1 MKLKEKRQIK
11 DPADSADQQGLMKV
25 LLVDDSP
32 YFLRAATR
40 FLSELDAVAALATAA
55 SGADA
60 VQAVIRDRP
69 DLVLIDINMP
79 GMSGLAA
86 VRRIKAIEPDLRV
99 VVVSLNESSDFRAA
113 AGAAGAD
120 GYIAKRD
127 FAAGVIALFAAQTD
141 PQGLPER

>member
-1 MKLKEKRQIK
+1 MEGYETQRKTTGHPGIK
-11 DPADSADQQGLMKV
+11 QGLMKV

-32 YFLRAATR
+32 YFLKAATR
-40 FLSELDAVAALATAA
+40 FLSEIDAVVVATAR

-60 VQAVIRDRP
+60 VQAVMRDRP

-86 VRRIKAIEPDLRV
+86 VRRLKAVEPDLRV
-99 VVVSLNESSDFRAA
+99 IVVSLNESPDFRAA
-113 AGAAGAD
+113 AKAAGAD

-127 FAAGVIALFAAQTD
+127 FAVRIVALLAAQTD
-141 PQGLPER
+141 PQDLPER

>member
-1 MKLKEKRQIK
+1 MKHKRK
-11 DPADSADQQGLMKV
+11 MTGPADPQGLMKL

-40 FLSELDAVAALATAA
+40 FLSELGAGIAIATAR

-60 VQAVIRDRP
+60 VRAVTRDRP
-69 DLVLIDINMP
+69 DMVLIDISMP

-86 VRRIKAIEPDLRV
+86 VRRIKAVAPDVRV
-99 VVVSLNESSDFRAA
+99 VVVSLNESSDFREAA
-113 AGAAGAD
+113 EAAGAD

-127 FAAGVIALFAAQTD
+127 FAIGAAALFATQTD
-141 PQGLPER
+141 